1 VSASKV
7 IPLMKMLNHSV
18 TSKLEGLKSNLTRQ
32 LSDSLVQRVREQAV
46 QLESI
51 SVMTIPTLLDPRL
64 KKLGFL
70 SQGKLQEGISRLKS
84 ECATVIRSS
93 GIQSASTNTPPTQ
106 LPASLQAG
114 QSTDNSKYYMSLL
127 LNLFTLVIS
136 TENHC

>member
-1 VSASKV
+1 
-7 IPLMKMLNHSV
+7 MKMLNHSV

-84 ECATVIRSS
+84 ESEVLVSNLLPPIHPQLSCQPRYKQANPQTTV
-93 GIQSASTNTPPTQ
+93 STMCLCCVN
-106 LPASLQAG
+106 
-114 QSTDNSKYYMSLL
+114 
-127 LNLFTLVIS
+127 VHIS
-136 TENHC
+136 N